1 MEVKLK
7 ILSYLDEL
15 KNRTI
20 EHQLAAFAAQMAY
33 FFVLSFFPLLIFIL
47 SIISKLNLNYEFMVD
62 AMRRFLP
69 SNISVMITEFIGQ
82 TISTEGGAVLSLSGV
97 VMLYSASRAVNALQ
111 RAINISYE
119 VVETRN
125 LVIVKFLGMFYTLLF
140 TVIIILSLIIPTI
153 VNDLVD
159 FTTTW
164 LAYEVDGRWLY
175 FFHYLR
181 NILLLSSVV
190 VVIVSIYTFLPNK
203 KMHLRDIYPGALFA
217 IVGSLFTN
225 LIFSKVV
232 IVLTDYSILY
242 GSLSAIIVFMIWIN
256 LLAQIIILGAEIN
269 AMRVK
274 KRAVPSAKFD
284 NQ

>member
-1 MEVKLK
+1 MGVILK
-7 ILSYLDEL
+7 VLSYLDEL
-15 KNRTI
+15 KNRTV

-69 SNISVMITEFIGQ
+69 SSISIMITEFIGQ
-82 TISTEGGAVLSLSGV
+82 TISTEGSAVLSLSGF

-125 LVIVKFLGMFYTLLF
+125 LVVVKLLGIMYTLLF

-153 VNDLVD
+153 AKELVE
-159 FTTTW
+159 FISTW
-164 LAYEVDGRWLY
+164 LVYEVDVKWVY

-190 VVIVSIYTFLPNK
+190 IVIVSIYSFLPNK

-217 IVGSLFTN
+217 IGGSLVTN
-225 LIFSKVV
+225 LIFSNVV
-232 IVLTDYSILY
+232 VVLTDYSILY
-242 GSLSAIIVFMIWIN
+242 GSLSAIIAFMIWMN
-256 LLAQIIILGAEIN
+256 FLAQIIILGAEIN
-269 AMRVK
+269 AIHVK
-274 KRAVPSAKFD
+274 KRGVLNTKFD
-284 NQ
+284 NL